1 MKELILV
8 EPMSNRSNKFLFFC
22 CLFYVESFHIMV
34 NSVTSCTTSTYL
46 DTVVAHDSG
55 ELDCVLFQDSAV
67 FDSALSEDGA
77 GFESVLLLECAGFE
91 SFLSQGQDKQSL
103 TTCYPKKCC
112 SGSAVLDTGQC
123 CPGHWSVLSWALFSA
138 VLGMC
143 CPGHCSVLSWALF
156 SAALG
161 TVQCCPE
168 HWAVLPGA
176 LLP

>member
-8 EPMSNRSNKFLFFC
+8 EPMSNRSNKFLFFLLPFLC
-22 CLFYVESFHIMV
+22 GIIPHYGEQCHKLYHEYIFGHG
-34 NSVTSCTTSTYL
+34 
-46 DTVVAHDSG
+46 VAHDSG

-103 TTCYPKKCC
+103 TTCYPGKCC

-143 CPGHCSVLSWALF
+143 CPGHCSVLSWA
-156 SAALG
+156 AQG
-161 TVQCCPE
+161 P
-168 HWAVLPGA
+168 
-176 LLP
+176 